1 MSKKILGMGNAVLD
15 ILTEAKEEDLT
26 KNNLKK
32 GTMALV
38 EQEDTDININEEEQ
52 ESQEKHDE
60 SIEEDGFNQDPEEEL
75 LDIPTFLRRQAN

>member
-15 ILTEAKEEDLT
+15 ILAEANEEDLT

-38 EQEDTDININEEEQ
+38 EQEDSDKLLNEINLL
-52 ESQEKHDE
+52 EKKD
-60 SIEEDGFNQDPEEEL
+60 
-75 LDIPTFLRRQAN
+75 